1 MTMSEPARRGWGYS
15 QRTVAAVMEGDP
27 KHPGVALGR
36 FCIKHDIPVAEVAR
50 EVGVS
55 RWTIY
60 QWFQGNSWPSVEA
73 QERFRALV
81 SAHSAK

>member
-1 MTMSEPARRGWGYS
+1 MTSKPASRGWGYS
-15 QRTVAAVMEGDP
+15 QRVIAAVMAGDP

-36 FCIKHDIPVAEVAR
+36 FCIKHDVPVAEVAR

-55 RWTIY
+55 RWTVY
-60 QWFQGNSWPSVEA
+60 QWFTEKSWPSVEA

-81 SAHSAK
+81 AARSVK